1 MREITEEQSKT
12 IVQLRDDG
20 VSFQEIG
27 QIVGFTWRSCYD
39 NWLKVRLMRRIE
51 RERIVDK
58 IVFPPEIQTYS
69 CSFRE
74 LLIPAIGEIIEITF
88 KSKV

>member
-69 CSFRE
+69 CSFRD
-74 LLIPAIGEIIEITF
+74 LLVPEEDEFVEIIKE
-88 KSKV
+88 SKI

>member
-12 IVQLRDDG
+12 IVQLREDG
-20 VSFQEIG
+20 ISFQEIG
-27 QIVGFTWRSCYD
+27 KIIGFTWRSCYD
-39 NWLKVRLMRRIE
+39 NWLKVRIMKRIE
-51 RERIVDK
+51 RDRIVNEVK
-58 IVFPPEIQTYS
+58 FRPEIQTYS